1 MRISQFTK
9 AIEDLGG
16 TITSVAQTFVCGN
29 DNCHISFTMPESGE
43 SKESD
48 KESSVDKAE
57 NALEKQPTFPDI
69 RDWCEKGIADRK
81 VKIGDKF
88 MLPALKVPSANC
100 NGVSFDEI
108 DLKDVA
114 IIAVHVEPRRVVFNF
129 EDILFC
135 HSVDPKCSGAPF
147 ESTPLGVY
155 LAIPFAKALE
165 ESAGKVKVSLLSES
179 NVFNEDDDDF
189 MPYFKPIKNRIKA
202 LASENDTHWW
212 WLKTPDA
219 SNSTGFCGVHSGGYS
234 HNGYASAEGG
244 VAPAFEFTAES
255 E

>member
-1 MRISQFTK
+1 MRISQLAK
-9 AIEDLGG
+9 EIEDLGG
-16 TITSVAQTFVCGN
+16 TITSVAQCFVCGN
-29 DNCHISFTMPESGE
+29 VDCHISFTMPQSGE

-48 KESSVDKAE
+48 KESSAVNAE
-57 NALEKQPTFPDI
+57 NALEKQPTFLDV
-69 RDWCEKGIADRK
+69 RDWCDKGIADRK

-88 MLPALKVPSANC
+88 ILPALKVPSANC
-100 NGVSFDEI
+100 DGVSFDEI

-114 IIAVHVEPRRVVFNF
+114 VIAVHVEARRVVFNF
-129 EDILFC
+129 EDVLFC
-135 HSVDPKCSGAPF
+135 HSVDPKCSGSPF

-189 MPYFKPIKNRIKA
+189 MPYFKPIKNRIKV

-212 WLKTPDA
+212 WLKTPRA
-219 SNSTGFCGVHSGGYS
+219 SNSSNFCFVR
-234 HNGYASAEGG
+234 HNGYSGIGNASAEGG

-255 E
+255 V